1 MTRKTDRLLEKINYK
16 FNNQT
21 LFETALTHSSF
32 VNEQEYELSS
42 NERLEFLGDAVLGM
56 IIAEYF
62 FQKYKNLREGYL
74 SKYRSKIVS
83 ENSLFYIGKDLQ
95 LGEYIRLGQ
104 GEERSGGREK
114 TSILSDCVEALIGA
128 IYLDSNYENTRSIVL
143 ELFSAMLDKVEK
155 EGNIS
160 NYKSA
165 LQEYSQKRRSFNI
178 DYVLTDQIGPDNDKS
193 FFIDLRVN
201 GKTFSKGIG
210 KSKKKAEQ
218 NAAYLALKKLGE
230 IVE

>member
-1 MTRKTDRLLEKINYK
+1 MTVKTDRLLEKINYK
-16 FNNQT
+16 FNDQS
-21 LFETALTHSSF
+21 LLETALTHSSF

-56 IIAEYF
+56 IMAEYF
-62 FQKYKNLREGYL
+62 FLRHGNQREGYL
-74 SKYRSKIVS
+74 SKYRSKVVS
-83 ENSLFYIGKDLQ
+83 ENSLFYIGKDLR
-95 LGEYIRLGQ
+95 LGEYIKLGQ
-104 GEERSGGREK
+104 GEQRSGGREK

-128 IYLDSNYENTRSIVL
+128 IYLDSNYEKTRSVVL
-143 ELFSAMLDKVEK
+143 NLFSSMLVEVEK

-165 LQEYSQKRRSFNI
+165 LQEYSQKRKNFNI
-178 DYVLTDQIGPDNDKS
+178 YYVLTNQKGPDNDKS

-201 GKTFSKGIG
+201 GKTLSRGVG

-218 NAAYLALKKLGE
+218 EAAYLALKKLGE

>member
-1 MTRKTDRLLEKINYK
+1 MARKTDRLLEKINYK

-21 LFETALTHSSF
+21 LLETALTHSSF

-62 FQKYKNLREGYL
+62 FQKYKNFREGYL

-143 ELFSAMLDKVEK
+143 ELFYAMLDKVEK

-165 LQEYSQKRRSFNI
+165 FQEYSQKRRSFNI

>member
-128 IYLDSNYENTRSIVL
+128 IYLDSNYEKTRSIVL

-165 LQEYSQKRRSFNI
+165 LQEYCQKRRSFNI